1 VEAKPQL
8 ANERMQVLHSKK
20 EADSL
25 RRAQTQQPSHGM
37 PNPLEGTF
45 TWEVTEYSRITER
58 QWHSPHFN
66 AGGHTWRLLMFP
78 KGNQN
83 NNAAEN
89 LSLYLDV
96 SPHRRCM
103 MREGCSMHIVHT

>member
-1 VEAKPQL
+1 MEVEMEVAK
-8 ANERMQVLHSKK
+8 
-20 EADSL
+20 
-25 RRAQTQQPSHGM
+25 
-37 PNPLEGTF
+37 PNPLEGTY